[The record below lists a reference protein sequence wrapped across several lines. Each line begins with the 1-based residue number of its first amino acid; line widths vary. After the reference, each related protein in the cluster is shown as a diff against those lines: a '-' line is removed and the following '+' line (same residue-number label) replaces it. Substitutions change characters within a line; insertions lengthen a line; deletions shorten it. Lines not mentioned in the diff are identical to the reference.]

1 MLPPGTA
8 IPVVVTSDLN
18 AKNAKP
24 GQKIEGKLAQA
35 LKIPDGGQINKGA
48 HVTGHVVSATQPG
61 GKGARIVVQ
70 FDQLQ
75 DEHVNIPLEVGLRA
89 MASSQ
94 AVFQAGVP
102 VDVTSDAESSQEWV
116 TQQVGGDYVFRGRG
130 YMSSPAGRAG
140 IWDGAGVWGKLP
152 VIEGC
157 AGIESK
163 NPMQSLWIFS
173 AAACGVYGFENTRL
187 ESDGSNLP
195 PYNQIAF
202 SSPKDI
208 NIRGGSGWLLVVN
221 VPPQPKPAK

>member
-1 MLPPGTA
+1 MLPAGTA
-8 IPVVVTSDLN
+8 LPVVVSSGLN

-35 LKIPDGGQINKGA
+35 VKIPDGGHLNKGA
-48 HVTGHVVSATQPG
+48 RVTGHVVSATRPG
-61 GKGARIVVQ
+61 GGSRVVVQ

-75 DEHVNIPLEVGLRA
+75 DEHVSLPLQVGLRA

-102 VDVTSDAESSQEWV
+102 VDNTTDAESSEEWV

-130 YMSSPAGRAG
+130 YMSSAVAKDG
-140 IWDGAGVWGKLP
+140 IWDGAGVWGRLP

-157 AGIESK
+157 AGVENN

-173 AAACGVYGFENTRL
+173 AAACGVYGFEHTKL
-187 ESDGSNLP
+187 DSDGSNTP
-195 PYNQIAF
+195 PYGQIAF

-208 NIRGGSGWLLVVN
+208 DIRGGSGWLLVVN
-221 VPPQPKPAK
+221 APEQAKPAK